1 MGIGPRDV
9 WRERAAIWRGR
20 LAAAFVALAG
30 YALLAA
36 ATIRLT
42 TDGRTHATVWLADAL
57 VLALALCRPRR
68 DWPALL
74 VAGWL
79 GNLAANTFARGWMP
93 GLVAYGAINMAE
105 VFVAA
110 HLLHQ
115 RTARGRLLDRP
126 RDAGRFLLVAGLCAP
141 ACGALAGSLVSLWLY
156 QQPFWPAALRWL
168 TSNGLGLVIGTPF
181 FLALFDGNF
190 RRWYRERTPWDRVE
204 GAALMM
210 VHLAL
215 VGWVFSQ
222 STLPVLFLPLVSLLV
237 LTFRIGSNGTIAGVT
252 VIAVAGAFAALAGTG
267 PIALMHH
274 GPVFAAFFFQLYL
287 AVVQGTTLPVA
298 VTVTSLHEAITR
310 VDEREQA
317 LRQLLA
323 HSPDSVL
330 SFDQTGICRWADGQV
345 LAHLGLAREALVGR
359 SIEAIARQTSPVLA
373 EAFRDIG
380 MGLPHAPGH
389 MAAIYPATYHAP
401 RELVPA
407 RHPGKTLEAS
417 FGTLSQQGGMVVTLR
432 DISARKLRESLTA
445 REAETD
451 DLTGV
456 FNRKGFRERAT
467 TSLSRAARDGRP
479 MTVALI
485 DVDHFKSVNDRFGHR
500 VGDGVLAAIGAHLAG
515 GIRATDIVGRLGGD
529 EFAILFEADLETA
542 RQACERIATGLR
554 TTPIPARDTISVS
567 VSISCGV
574 AEYVP
579 GMTRGQLFDAA
590 DAALYAVKAAG
601 RNGVRTAQATDGLYR
616 MAEGQG

>member
-1 MGIGPRDV
+1 M

-42 TDGRTHATVWLADAL
+42 TDGRSHATVWLADAL

-74 VAGWL
+74 AAGWL
-79 GNLAANTFARGWMP
+79 GNLAANAFARGWMP

-105 VFVAA
+105 VFLAA

-115 RTARGRLLDRP
+115 RTARGGGLLDRP
-126 RDAGRFLLVAGLCAP
+126 RDAGRFLLVAGLCVP

-181 FLALFDGNF
+181 FLAVFDGSF
-190 RRWYRERTPWDRVE
+190 RRCYRERTPWDRVE
-204 GAALMM
+204 AAALMM
-210 VHLAL
+210 VHLTL

-252 VIAVAGAFAALAGTG
+252 VIAVAGAIAALAGTG

-310 VDEREQA
+310 VNEREQA
-317 LRQLLA
+317 LRQVLA

-330 SFDQTGICRWADGQV
+330 SFDHTGICRWADGQV

-359 SIEAIARQTSPVLA
+359 SIEAIARQTSPALV

-380 MGLPHAPGH
+380 TGLPHAPGH

-467 TSLSRAARDGRP
+467 ISLSRAARDGRP

-554 TTPIPARDTISVS
+554 TTPIPAHDTISVS

-601 RNGVRTAQATDGLYR
+601 RNGVRTAGAADGQYP
-616 MAEGQG
+616 MAEGRG